1 MNMRSPRL
9 ALRLLA
15 YGDAFGV
22 REELIGDIVEE
33 IGRGRSRLWA
43 WQQVIGLYG
52 FAFTAYMRDRARLRP
67 PAIAFASG
75 ALLLVASSIGSLSH
89 VLAAW
94 LSFYYVTGALSLF
107 AHMTSRAVV
116 IADRE

>member
-1 MNMRSPRL
+1 MRSPRL
-9 ALRLLA
+9 ALRLLT
-15 YGDAFGV
+15 YGDALGV
-22 REELIGDIVEE
+22 REELIGDIIEE
-33 IGRGRSRLWA
+33 IGRGRSTLWA
-43 WQQVIGLYG
+43 WHQVVGVYG
-52 FAFTAYMRDRARLRP
+52 FAFMAYVRDRARIGP
-67 PAIAFASG
+67 PAIALASG

-107 AHMTSRAVV
+107 AHMTSREVV

>member
-1 MNMRSPRL
+1 MRSPRL
-9 ALRLLA
+9 ALRLLT
-15 YGDAFGV
+15 YGDALGV
-22 REELIGDIVEE
+22 REELIGDIIEE
-33 IGRGRSRLWA
+33 IGRGRSTLWA
-43 WQQVIGLYG
+43 WPQVVGVYG
-52 FAFTAYMRDRARLRP
+52 FAFMAYVRDRARIGP
-67 PAIAFASG
+67 PAIALASG
-75 ALLLVASSIGSLSH
+75 ALLLFASSIGSLSH

>member
-1 MNMRSPRL
+1 MGTPRL
-9 ALRLLA
+9 ALRLLT
-15 YGDAFGV
+15 YGDTFGL

-33 IGRGRSRLWA
+33 IGRGRSALWA
-43 WQQVIGLYG
+43 WHQLIGLYG
-52 FAFTAYMRDRARLRP
+52 FAFTAYVRDRARIGP
-67 PAIAFASG
+67 PAIALTSG